1 MSTVIE
7 YQAPAP
13 ATYIRCRNSLWSAR
27 ACPSLI
33 PPDSSLS
40 PAVTDTVPDQ
50 SSATMLTSTWAH
62 SQPSG
67 ACRTTT
73 STSESTSF
81 DWDGAHGT
89 LAMYRCYGPR
99 RYGGMLRQPPK
110 ASACTRVAFT
120 HD

>member
-1 MSTVIE
+1 MSRVIE

-13 ATYIRCRNSLWSAR
+13 ATYIRCRSSRSSAR

-33 PPDSSLS
+33 GPDSFLS
-40 PAVTDTVPDQ
+40 AADTDTEPDH
-50 SSATMLTSTWAH
+50 SSATMLTSRWAH

-89 LAMYRCYGPR
+89 LAMVV
-99 RYGGMLRQPPK
+99 MLRGRGRSR
-110 ASACTRVAFT
+110 ALREA
-120 HD
+120 